1 MPTTIFDK
9 ESVQRSI
16 LGKLQRYN
24 GVTIAEASKQQ
35 LYKAVAMTVR
45 DQMMQKWMIS
55 RHARHEA
62 KGKRVYYLSIEYLLG
77 RLMDCNLINLT
88 SEDMYKEALSELGI
102 DLLSIL
108 PVLTVLNEGFRS
120 LRVLRLFTTMRVL
133 RVFKI
138 LRYSRNINIIVRVF
152 RKQKDALI
160 VVGWLVV
167 GYIFVTALVVF
178 NMEPRTFTD
187 FFHALYWATIS
198 LTTVGYGDVY
208 PMSTTGRF
216 ITMLSSVVGVAVIA
230 LPSSILTVGHLA
242 EITEEK
248 EEKRDDE

>member
-1 MPTTIFDK
+1 MGKIRRRIFDIVEAGSEDWVSQAYDVCMIAVIVVSLVPLAFK
-9 ESVQRSI
+9 YTTPLFWTIERVAVCVFI
-16 LGKLQRYN
+16 L
-24 GVTIAEASKQQ
+24 
-35 LYKAVAMTVR
+35 
-45 DQMMQKWMIS
+45 D
-55 RHARHEA
+55 
-62 KGKRVYYLSIEYLLG
+62 YLLRWG
-77 RLMDCNLINLT
+77 TADLKLKKGMKSFLVYPFTFMAI
-88 SEDMYKEALSELGI
+88 I

-230 LPSSILTVGHLA
+230 LPSSILTVGYLA

>member
-1 MPTTIFDK
+1 MEKIRRRIFDIVEAGSEDWVSQAYDVCMIAVIVVSLVPLAFK
-9 ESVQRSI
+9 YTTPLFWTIERVAVCVFI
-16 LGKLQRYN
+16 L
-24 GVTIAEASKQQ
+24 
-35 LYKAVAMTVR
+35 
-45 DQMMQKWMIS
+45 D
-55 RHARHEA
+55 
-62 KGKRVYYLSIEYLLG
+62 YLLRWG
-77 RLMDCNLINLT
+77 TADLKLKKGMKSFLVYPFTFMAI
-88 SEDMYKEALSELGI
+88 I

-138 LRYSRNINIIVRVF
+138 LRYSHNINIIVRVF

-230 LPSSILTVGHLA
+230 LPSSILTVGYLA

>member
-1 MPTTIFDK
+1 MGKIRRRIFDIVEAGSEDWVSQAYDVCMIAVIVASLVPLAFK
-9 ESVQRSI
+9 YTTPLFWTIERVAVCVFI
-16 LGKLQRYN
+16 L
-24 GVTIAEASKQQ
+24 
-35 LYKAVAMTVR
+35 
-45 DQMMQKWMIS
+45 D
-55 RHARHEA
+55 
-62 KGKRVYYLSIEYLLG
+62 YLLRWG
-77 RLMDCNLINLT
+77 TADLKLKKGMKSFLVYPFTFMAI
-88 SEDMYKEALSELGI
+88 I

-108 PVLTVLNEGFRS
+108 PVLTVLNDGFRS

-230 LPSSILTVGHLA
+230 LPSSILTVGYLA

>member
-1 MPTTIFDK
+1 MEKIRRRIFDIVEAGSEDWVSQAYDVCMIAVIVVSLVPLAFK
-9 ESVQRSI
+9 YTTPLFWTIERVAVCVFI
-16 LGKLQRYN
+16 L
-24 GVTIAEASKQQ
+24 
-35 LYKAVAMTVR
+35 
-45 DQMMQKWMIS
+45 D
-55 RHARHEA
+55 
-62 KGKRVYYLSIEYLLG
+62 YLLRWG
-77 RLMDCNLINLT
+77 TADLKLKKGMKSFLVYPFTFMAI
-88 SEDMYKEALSELGI
+88 I

-230 LPSSILTVGHLA
+230 LPSSILTVGYLA

>member
-1 MPTTIFDK
+1 MEENKEAAVEKIRRRIFDIVEAGSEDWVSQAYDVCMIAVIVVSLVPLAFK
-9 ESVQRSI
+9 YTTPLFWTIERVAVCVFI
-16 LGKLQRYN
+16 L
-24 GVTIAEASKQQ
+24 
-35 LYKAVAMTVR
+35 
-45 DQMMQKWMIS
+45 D
-55 RHARHEA
+55 
-62 KGKRVYYLSIEYLLG
+62 YLLRWG
-77 RLMDCNLINLT
+77 TADLKLKKGMKSFLVYPFTFMAI
-88 SEDMYKEALSELGI
+88 I

-230 LPSSILTVGHLA
+230 LPSSILTVGYLA

>member
-1 MPTTIFDK
+1 MKENEEADVGKIRRRIFDIVEAGSEDWVSQAYDVCMIAVIVASLVPLAFK
-9 ESVQRSI
+9 YTTPLFWTIERVAVCVFI
-16 LGKLQRYN
+16 L
-24 GVTIAEASKQQ
+24 
-35 LYKAVAMTVR
+35 
-45 DQMMQKWMIS
+45 D
-55 RHARHEA
+55 
-62 KGKRVYYLSIEYLLG
+62 YLLRWG
-77 RLMDCNLINLT
+77 TADLKLKKGMKSFLVYPFTFMAI
-88 SEDMYKEALSELGI
+88 I

-178 NMEPRTFTD
+178 NMEPRTFND

-230 LPSSILTVGHLA
+230 LPSSILTVGYLA

>member
-1 MPTTIFDK
+1 MEKIRRRIFDIVEAGSEDWVSQAYDVCMIAVIVASLVPLAFK
-9 ESVQRSI
+9 YTTPLFWTIERVAVCVFI
-16 LGKLQRYN
+16 L
-24 GVTIAEASKQQ
+24 
-35 LYKAVAMTVR
+35 
-45 DQMMQKWMIS
+45 D
-55 RHARHEA
+55 
-62 KGKRVYYLSIEYLLG
+62 YLLRWG
-77 RLMDCNLINLT
+77 TADLKLKKGMKSFLVYPFTFMAI
-88 SEDMYKEALSELGI
+88 I

-178 NMEPRTFTD
+178 NMEPRTFND

-230 LPSSILTVGHLA
+230 LPSSILTVGYLA

>member
-1 MPTTIFDK
+1 MGKIRRRIFDIVEAGSEDWVSQAYDVCMIAVIVASLVPLAFK
-9 ESVQRSI
+9 YTTPLFWTIERVAVCVFI
-16 LGKLQRYN
+16 L
-24 GVTIAEASKQQ
+24 
-35 LYKAVAMTVR
+35 
-45 DQMMQKWMIS
+45 D
-55 RHARHEA
+55 
-62 KGKRVYYLSIEYLLG
+62 YLLRWG
-77 RLMDCNLINLT
+77 TADLKLKKGMKSFLVYPFTFMAI
-88 SEDMYKEALSELGI
+88 I

-178 NMEPRTFTD
+178 NMEPRTFND

-208 PMSTTGRF
+208 PMSATGRF

-230 LPSSILTVGHLA
+230 LPSSILTVGYLA

>member
-1 MPTTIFDK
+1 MRKRLFDVIEKYTEGDRLSHLYDLGMMAMILISLVPLAFKYTTPLFWTIERVAVCVF
-9 ESVQRSI
+9 I
-16 LGKLQRYN
+16 L
-24 GVTIAEASKQQ
+24 
-35 LYKAVAMTVR
+35 
-45 DQMMQKWMIS
+45 D
-55 RHARHEA
+55 
-62 KGKRVYYLSIEYLLG
+62 YLLRWG
-77 RLMDCNLINLT
+77 TADLKLKKGMKSFLVYPFTFMAI
-88 SEDMYKEALSELGI
+88 I

-178 NMEPRTFTD
+178 NMEPRTFND

-230 LPSSILTVGHLA
+230 LPSSILTVGYLA

>member
-1 MPTTIFDK
+1 MEKIRRRIFDIVEAGSEDWVSQAYDVCMIAVIVASLVPLAFK
-9 ESVQRSI
+9 YTTPLFWTIERVAVCVFI
-16 LGKLQRYN
+16 L
-24 GVTIAEASKQQ
+24 
-35 LYKAVAMTVR
+35 
-45 DQMMQKWMIS
+45 D
-55 RHARHEA
+55 
-62 KGKRVYYLSIEYLLG
+62 YLLRWG
-77 RLMDCNLINLT
+77 TADLKLKKGMKSFLVYPFTFMAI
-88 SEDMYKEALSELGI
+88 I

-178 NMEPRTFTD
+178 NMDPRTFND

-230 LPSSILTVGHLA
+230 LPSSILTVGYLA

>member
-1 MPTTIFDK
+1 MGKIRRRIFDIVEAGSEDWVSQAYDVCMIAVIVVSLVPLAFK
-9 ESVQRSI
+9 YTTPLFWTIERVAVCVFI
-16 LGKLQRYN
+16 L
-24 GVTIAEASKQQ
+24 
-35 LYKAVAMTVR
+35 
-45 DQMMQKWMIS
+45 D
-55 RHARHEA
+55 
-62 KGKRVYYLSIEYLLG
+62 YLLRWG
-77 RLMDCNLINLT
+77 TADLKLKKGMKSFLVYPFTFMAI
-88 SEDMYKEALSELGI
+88 I

-178 NMEPRTFTD
+178 NMEPRTFND

-230 LPSSILTVGHLA
+230 LPSSILTVGYLA

>member
-1 MPTTIFDK
+1 MEKIRRRIFDIVEAGSEDWVSQAYDVCMIAVIVVSLVPLAFK
-9 ESVQRSI
+9 YTTPLFWTIERVAVCVFI
-16 LGKLQRYN
+16 L
-24 GVTIAEASKQQ
+24 
-35 LYKAVAMTVR
+35 
-45 DQMMQKWMIS
+45 D
-55 RHARHEA
+55 
-62 KGKRVYYLSIEYLLG
+62 YLLRWG
-77 RLMDCNLINLT
+77 TADLKLKKGMKSFLVYPFTFMAI
-88 SEDMYKEALSELGI
+88 I

-167 GYIFVTALVVF
+167 GYIFMTALVVF

-230 LPSSILTVGHLA
+230 LPSSILTVGYLA

>member
-1 MPTTIFDK
+1 MEENKEADVGKIRRRIFDIVEAGSEDWVSQAYDVCMIAVIVASLVPLAFK
-9 ESVQRSI
+9 YTTPLFWTIERVAVCVFI
-16 LGKLQRYN
+16 L
-24 GVTIAEASKQQ
+24 
-35 LYKAVAMTVR
+35 
-45 DQMMQKWMIS
+45 D
-55 RHARHEA
+55 
-62 KGKRVYYLSIEYLLG
+62 YLLRWG
-77 RLMDCNLINLT
+77 TADLKLKKGMKSFLVYPFTFMAI
-88 SEDMYKEALSELGI
+88 I

-230 LPSSILTVGHLA
+230 LPSSILTVGYLA

>member
-1 MPTTIFDK
+1 MGKIRRRIFDIVEAGSEDWVSQAYDVCMIAVIVASLVPLAFK
-9 ESVQRSI
+9 YTTPLFWTIERVAVCVFI
-16 LGKLQRYN
+16 L
-24 GVTIAEASKQQ
+24 
-35 LYKAVAMTVR
+35 
-45 DQMMQKWMIS
+45 D
-55 RHARHEA
+55 
-62 KGKRVYYLSIEYLLG
+62 YLLRWG
-77 RLMDCNLINLT
+77 TADLKLKKGMKSFLVYPFTFMAI
-88 SEDMYKEALSELGI
+88 I

-230 LPSSILTVGHLA
+230 LPSSILTVGYLA

>member
-1 MPTTIFDK
+1 MET
-9 ESVQRSI
+9 R
-16 LGKLQRYN
+16 L
-24 GVTIAEASKQQ
+24 AE
-35 LYKAVAMTVR
+35 
-45 DQMMQKWMIS
+45 
-55 RHARHEA
+55 
-62 KGKRVYYLSIEYLLG
+62 
-77 RLMDCNLINLT
+77 
-88 SEDMYKEALSELGI
+88 
-102 DLLSIL
+102 
-108 PVLTVLNEGFRS
+108 
-120 LRVLRLFTTMRVL
+120 
-133 RVFKI
+133 
-138 LRYSRNINIIVRVF
+138 NIRVF

-178 NMEPRTFTD
+178 NMEPRTFND

-230 LPSSILTVGHLA
+230 LPSSILTVGYLA

>member
-1 MPTTIFDK
+1 MGKIRRRIFDIV
-9 ESVQRSI
+9 EAGSEDWVSQAYDVCMIAVIVASLVPLAFQYTTPLFWTIERVAVCVFI
-16 LGKLQRYN
+16 L
-24 GVTIAEASKQQ
+24 
-35 LYKAVAMTVR
+35 
-45 DQMMQKWMIS
+45 D
-55 RHARHEA
+55 
-62 KGKRVYYLSIEYLLG
+62 YLLRWG
-77 RLMDCNLINLT
+77 TADLKLKKGMKSFLVYPFTFMAI
-88 SEDMYKEALSELGI
+88 I

-108 PVLTVLNEGFRS
+108 PVLTVLNEGFCS

-230 LPSSILTVGHLA
+230 LPSSILTVGYLA

>member
-1 MPTTIFDK
+1 MKENEEADVGKIRRRIFDIVEAGSEDWVSQAYDVCMIAVIVASLVPLAFK
-9 ESVQRSI
+9 YTTPLFWTIERVAVCVFI
-16 LGKLQRYN
+16 L
-24 GVTIAEASKQQ
+24 
-35 LYKAVAMTVR
+35 
-45 DQMMQKWMIS
+45 D
-55 RHARHEA
+55 
-62 KGKRVYYLSIEYLLG
+62 YLLRWG
-77 RLMDCNLINLT
+77 TADLKLKKGMKSFLVYPFTFMAI
-88 SEDMYKEALSELGI
+88 I

-230 LPSSILTVGHLA
+230 LPSSILTVGYLA

>member
-1 MPTTIFDK
+1 MEKIRRRIFDIVEAGSEDWVSQAYDVCMIAVIVASLVPLAFK
-9 ESVQRSI
+9 YTTPLFWTIERVAVCVFI
-16 LGKLQRYN
+16 L
-24 GVTIAEASKQQ
+24 
-35 LYKAVAMTVR
+35 
-45 DQMMQKWMIS
+45 D
-55 RHARHEA
+55 
-62 KGKRVYYLSIEYLLG
+62 YLLRWG
-77 RLMDCNLINLT
+77 TADLKLKKGMKSFLVYPFTFMAI
-88 SEDMYKEALSELGI
+88 I

-230 LPSSILTVGHLA
+230 LPSSILTVGYLA

>member
-1 MPTTIFDK
+1 MEKIRRRIFDIVEAGSEDWVSQAYDVCMIAVIVVSLVPLAFK
-9 ESVQRSI
+9 YTTPLFWTIERVAVCVFI
-16 LGKLQRYN
+16 L
-24 GVTIAEASKQQ
+24 
-35 LYKAVAMTVR
+35 
-45 DQMMQKWMIS
+45 D
-55 RHARHEA
+55 
-62 KGKRVYYLSIEYLLG
+62 YLLRWG
-77 RLMDCNLINLT
+77 TADLKLKKGMKSFLVYPFTFMAI
-88 SEDMYKEALSELGI
+88 I

-178 NMEPRTFTD
+178 NMEPRTFND

-230 LPSSILTVGHLA
+230 LPSSILTVGYLA